1 MINFTSNLALFR
13 LVRLIFTDFNGF
25 YRHGMVSLGVHEV
38 DSTLSTD
45 MDIFIYS
52 IGLFSK
58 KVLADF

>member
-13 LVRLIFTDFNGF
+13 LVRLIFTDFKGF

-45 MDIFIYS
+45 MAIFMYS
-52 IGLFSK
+52 IGL
-58 KVLADF
+58 ADF